1 MVVVPIMSMWTW
13 VNSDL
18 TSWIYAVIFM
28 TLAMQLAIFPGK
40 PAIQILVIV
49 LIRNVMKIID
59 EIEIFS
65 FDF

>member
-1 MVVVPIMSMWTW
+1 MVVVPIVSMWTW

-28 TLAMQLAIFPGK
+28 TLAMQLAILPGK
-40 PAIQILVIV
+40 PAIQILAIV

-59 EIEIFS
+59 KIEMFPLDI
-65 FDF
+65 